1 MLKVRFLSF
10 GIVYFQVLGFAR
22 PTSYAMLCLRGR
34 CGVSCH
40 KRWMSVCG
48 CWLRCWVAHGC
59 AKRSSGQIQ
68 VDVWNPELPVCATLV
83 GGLPVSVGCW
93 TPPFT
98 RGRCSG
104 ELKLQSGNETAR
116 SSGVNEA
123 LMV

>member
-68 VDVWNPELPVCATLV
+68 VDVWNPELPVCDV
-83 GGLPVSVGCW
+83 GWRLAG
-93 TPPFT
+93 F
-98 RGRCSG
+98 RGMLDPALHKRQVFRGAQAAIRERDG
-104 ELKLQSGNETAR
+104 EKFG
-116 SSGVNEA
+116 G
-123 LMV
+123 